1 MQKVQEW
8 HRKKSSSSQQ
18 EKEIGI
24 FLGLSPRKLLAVGPF
39 INSISMCCQWWLDCI
54 RNIRVFFVNE
64 FILIIYF
71 LAALDL
77 FCCTQ
82 AFSSCGAWASHCGG
96 FSCGRAQVLGTR
108 ASVLAAC
115 GLQRAGSIVVA
126 QGPNCSVAHGIFPDQ
141 GLNPSLLYWQVNSLP
156 LSHQERV
163 LSPLEAFKQESC
175 SLDLYLKR
183 SFWPL

>member
-1 MQKVQEW
+1 MAQEKKVPAN
-8 HRKKSSSSQQ
+8 SQQ

-71 LAALDL
+71 LAALGL
-77 FCCTQ
+77 FCCIQ

-115 GLQRAGSIVVA
+115 GLQRAGSIVVVC
-126 QGPNCSVAHGIFPDQ
+126 GFSCYTTCRIFPDQ
-141 GLNPSLLYWQVNSLP
+141 GSNLCP
-156 LSHQERV
+156 LHDKEDS
-163 LSPLEAFKQESC
+163 
-175 SLDLYLKR
+175 
-183 SFWPL
+183 